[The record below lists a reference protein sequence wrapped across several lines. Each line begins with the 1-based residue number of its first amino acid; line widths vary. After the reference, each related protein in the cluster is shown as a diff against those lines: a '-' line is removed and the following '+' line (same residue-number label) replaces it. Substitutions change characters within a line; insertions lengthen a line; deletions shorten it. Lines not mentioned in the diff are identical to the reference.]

1 MNISRDATI
10 ILTRDVSLRY
20 GKFLKSIVFAHSTI
34 YADSYIVVNICNNL
48 YILGYWCATVSIN
61 NFDFVRGTLLSA
73 RVKICSISCVA
84 RHRTPTIYV
93 RIHNSTC
100 RSSPM
105 ILVLAGLPLLSTFKR
120 RMQSRLPFICWAIS
134 TAHKKRLVFKIILTY
149 RKK

>member
-105 ILVLAGLPLLSTFKR
+105 ILVLAGLQLLLMAHEKQVAIIS
-120 RMQSRLPFICWAIS
+120 WAIS
-134 TAHKKRLVFKIILTY
+134 TAMMYT
-149 RKK
+149 

>member
-1 MNISRDATI
+1 MPLWIFPGTTTII

-105 ILVLAGLPLLSTFKR
+105 ILVLAGYLVPLKGACKAGCHLYV
-120 RMQSRLPFICWAIS
+120 CWAIT
-134 TAHKKRLVFKIILTY
+134 TAHKKRLVF
-149 RKK
+149 

>member
-1 MNISRDATI
+1 MPLWIFPGTTTII

-84 RHRTPTIYV
+84 TVPTI
-93 RIHNSTC
+93 HLHTC

-105 ILVLAGLPLLSTFKR
+105 ILVLAGRQLLLMAHEKQVAIIS
-120 RMQSRLPFICWAIS
+120 WAIS
-134 TAHKKRLVFKIILTY
+134 TAIMYT
-149 RKK
+149 